1 MPYGETKETTMKR
14 SVFPL
19 IVVVLL
25 PGFAF
30 AQVNLDS
37 MHEHMGAV
45 EFMVGEWAGEGW
57 VATGQDGPQKIS
69 SHETVEAR
77 LDGLV
82 LVIEGVSESLEE
94 ATLGEKVHHAVGVLS
109 WNEGEGVYGLRSHLA
124 NGRTGDFKG
133 RIVDGAF
140 FVGDGGPWQVH
151 PLLDYDRRPRGLE
164 RGRRELD
171 RWRHL
176 AKVL

>member
-1 MPYGETKETTMKR
+1 MKR

-19 IVVVLL
+19 IVAVLL
-25 PGFAF
+25 PGLAA

-37 MHEHMGAV
+37 MREHMGAV

-140 FVGDGGPWQVH
+140 LWGMEVPGRSIHYSITIDDQGVWNEVGESSTDGATWRKFFEMT
-151 PLLDYDRRPRGLE
+151 LRRV
-164 RGRRELD
+164 D
-171 RWRHL
+171 
-176 AKVL
+176 